1 MVVDGGSS
9 VEVSKMDEG
18 SKKVQISNS
27 KISHDEVMHSLELW
41 LIIIYCLFKSHERVN
56 LKSSY
61 HMIKFCYYVWLTDD
75 N

>member
-41 LIIIYCLFKSHERVN
+41 LIIIYCMFKAFGFGGIITSKLF
-56 LKSSY
+56 L
-61 HMIKFCYYVWLTDD
+61 MICP
-75 N
+75 